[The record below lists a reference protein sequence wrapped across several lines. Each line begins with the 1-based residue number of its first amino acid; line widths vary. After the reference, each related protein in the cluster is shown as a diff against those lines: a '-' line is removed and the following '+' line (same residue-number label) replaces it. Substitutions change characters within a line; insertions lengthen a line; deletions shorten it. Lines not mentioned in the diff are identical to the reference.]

1 MAKSRKVLGKVEP
14 VVKKWLSTA
23 EAQAYLD
30 CSSNWLQKLRD
41 EDLIRFSTISGKFFY
56 ELASIDRLLEY
67 NKV

>member
-1 MAKSRKVLGKVEP
+1 MKRIGKVEP
-14 VVKKWLSTA
+14 VMKKWLSTS

-41 EDLIRFSTISGKFFY
+41 EDLIRFSTISGKYYY
-56 ELASIDRLLEY
+56 ELASIDRLLEL